1 MSDPVVTILNGVP
14 NSGTGTITTLG
25 QTLVDGA
32 NATIG
37 ITTGSGVTTDASG
50 TLQQYLRGLVKLFSG
65 VAQSG
70 AGTTTSTTQRVALAS
85 DSPGVTVLGQA
96 LMATSV
102 PVTMASDQSAIP
114 VKSNASSTGTQSI
127 VASSATD
134 VTILA
139 SNTNRLGATIYNDST
154 QILYILLS
162 NATSSNTVYTTQLIA
177 GSYYEVPFGYKGVI
191 KGLWASVNGN
201 ARVTELT

>member
-70 AGTTTSTTQRVALAS
+70 AGATTSTTQRVALAS
-85 DSPGVTVLGQA
+85 DSPGVTALGQA

-114 VKSNASSTGTQSI
+114 VKNNASSTGTQSI
-127 VASSATD
+127 VASSLSDT
-134 VTILA
+134 TILA

-191 KGLWASVNGN
+191 KGLWVSANGN